1 MLSVSSIRRL
11 NASFSS
17 ERMLL
22 SGITKLTLLD
32 FPEKTACIV
41 FTAGCNFRC
50 GYCHNPEFVL
60 PERLKEI
67 EKGFIP
73 ESVFFRFLERRK
85 GLLQGVVITGGE
97 PTLHPD
103 LEDFIGRIRALGYA
117 VKLDTNGNRPDVL
130 RRLIERGLVQ
140 YVAMDFKTSFSR
152 YPVLSG
158 LGADAEAIESSFNLL
173 KEGETPH
180 EFRTTFV
187 REVHTEKVLQEMKLS
202 LRGAKRYFLQPF
214 RNEIV
219 LDPKFET
226 MSAFSETEM
235 LSLAEYFSDTV
246 GEVGIREA

>member
-1 MLSVSSIRRL
+1 
-11 NASFSS
+11 
-17 ERMLL
+17 MLL

-32 FPEKTACIV
+32 YPGKTACIV

-73 ESVFFRFLERRK
+73 EDIFFRFLERRK
-85 GLLQGVVITGGE
+85 NLLQGVVITGGE

-103 LEDFIGRIRALGYA
+103 LEDFIVKIRALGYA

-140 YVAMDFKTSFSR
+140 YVAMDFKTSFVR
-152 YPVLSG
+152 YPSLSG
-158 LGADAEAIESSFNLL
+158 LGADAEAVEKSFDLL
-173 KEGETPH
+173 KEGHVPY
-180 EFRTTFV
+180 EFRTTLI
-187 REVHTEKVLQEMKLS
+187 REMHTEEVLQEMKQS
-202 LRGAKRYFLQPF
+202 LQGAARYYLQPF

-219 LDPKFET
+219 LDPKFEA
-226 MSAFSETEM
+226 MSAFSESEM
-235 LSLAEYFSDTV
+235 ISLSEYFTEVV
-246 GEVGIREA
+246 GEIGIREE

>member
-1 MLSVSSIRRL
+1 
-11 NASFSS
+11 
-17 ERMLL
+17 MLL

-73 ESVFFRFLERRK
+73 EEVFFRFLERRK

-103 LEDFIGRIRALGYA
+103 LEDFIGKIRTLGYA
-117 VKLDTNGNRPDVL
+117 VKLDTNGNRPEVL

-140 YVAMDFKTSFSR
+140 YVAMDFKTSFNR
-152 YPVLSG
+152 YSALSG
-158 LGADAEAIESSFNLL
+158 LGADAEAVKKSFGLL
-173 KEGETPH
+173 KEGRIPY
-180 EFRTTFV
+180 EFRTTLV
-187 REVHTEKVLQEMKLS
+187 REMHAEEVLREMKRS
-202 LRGAKRYFLQPF
+202 LRGATRYFLQPF
-214 RNEIV
+214 RSEIV

-226 MSAFSETEM
+226 MSAFSEAEM
-235 LSLAEYFSDTV
+235 ASLVEYFSDVV

>member
-1 MLSVSSIRRL
+1 
-11 NASFSS
+11 
-17 ERMLL
+17 MLL

-32 FPEKTACIV
+32 YPGKTACIV

-73 ESVFFRFLERRK
+73 EDIFFRFLERRK
-85 GLLQGVVITGGE
+85 NLLQGVVITGGE

-103 LEDFIGRIRALGYA
+103 LEDFIVKIRALGYA

-140 YVAMDFKTSFSR
+140 YVAMDFKTSFAR
-152 YPVLSG
+152 YPSLSG
-158 LGADAEAIESSFNLL
+158 LGADAEAVEKSFDLL
-173 KEGETPH
+173 KERRVPY
-180 EFRTTFV
+180 EFRTTLI
-187 REVHTEKVLQEMKLS
+187 REMHTEEVLQEMKQS
-202 LRGAKRYFLQPF
+202 LQGAARYFLQPF

-226 MSAFSETEM
+226 MSAFSKAEM
-235 LSLAEYFSDTV
+235 ASLAEYFSDAV
-246 GEVGIREA
+246 EEIGIREE

>member
-1 MLSVSSIRRL
+1 
-11 NASFSS
+11 
-17 ERMLL
+17 MLL

-73 ESVFFRFLERRK
+73 EEVFFRFLERRK
-85 GLLQGVVITGGE
+85 SLLQGVVITGGE
-97 PTLHPD
+97 PTIHPD
-103 LEDFIGRIRALGYA
+103 LEDFVRKIRTFGYA
-117 VKLDTNGNRPDVL
+117 VKLDTNGNRPEVL
-130 RRLIERGLVQ
+130 RRLVEGGLIE
-140 YVAMDFKTSFSR
+140 YVAMDFKTSFAH
-152 YPVLSG
+152 YPSLAG
-158 LGADAEAIESSFNLL
+158 LGSDAAAVEESFNFL
-173 KEGETPH
+173 KEGRIPS

-187 REVHTEKVLQEMKLS
+187 REIHTKEVIEEMRRSLQ
-202 LRGAKRYFLQPF
+202 GASQYFLQPF

-226 MSAFSETEM
+226 MSAFSEAEM
-235 LSLAEYFSDTV
+235 ESLAEYFAEAASRV
-246 GEVGIREA
+246 EIREA

>member
-1 MLSVSSIRRL
+1 
-11 NASFSS
+11 
-17 ERMLL
+17 MLL

-32 FPEKTACIV
+32 FPGKTACIV

-73 ESVFFRFLERRK
+73 EDVFFRFLERRK
-85 GLLQGVVITGGE
+85 SLLQGVVITGGE

-103 LEDFIGRIRALGYA
+103 LEEFIAKIRALGYA

-130 RRLIERGLVQ
+130 RRLIENGLVQ
-140 YVAMDFKTSFSR
+140 YVAMDFKTSFDR
-152 YPVLSG
+152 YPTLSG
-158 LGADAEAIESSFNLL
+158 LGASAAAVEESFHLL
-173 KEGETPH
+173 KEGTLPY
-180 EFRTTFV
+180 EFRTTLV
-187 REVHTEKVLQEMKLS
+187 REIHTEEVLEAMRQS
-202 LRGAKRYFLQPF
+202 LEGASRYFLQPF

-226 MSAFSETEM
+226 MSAFSEGEM
-235 LSLAEYFSDTV
+235 EFLAEYFAPMV
-246 GEVGIREA
+246 GEIGIREG

>member
-1 MLSVSSIRRL
+1 
-11 NASFSS
+11 
-17 ERMLL
+17 MLL

-73 ESVFFRFLERRK
+73 EDVFFRFLERRK
-85 GLLQGVVITGGE
+85 SLLQGVVVTGGE

-103 LEDFIGRIRALGYA
+103 LEEFIAKIRAMGYE

-130 RRLIERGLVQ
+130 RRLIENGLVQ
-140 YVAMDFKTSFSR
+140 YVAMDFKTSFGC
-152 YPVLSG
+152 YPTLSG
-158 LGADAEAIESSFNLL
+158 LGASAAAVEESFHLL
-173 KEGETPH
+173 KEGTLPY
-180 EFRTTFV
+180 EFRTTLV
-187 REVHTEKVLQEMKLS
+187 REIHTEEVLEEMKLS
-202 LRGAKRYFLQPF
+202 LKGVSRYFLQPF

-226 MSAFSETEM
+226 MSAFSEGEM
-235 LSLAEYFSDTV
+235 ESLAEYFAPVV
-246 GEVGIREA
+246 GEIGIREG